1 VADRDVASQ
10 GGYLGLAGVRTWSL
24 QVASVTDI
32 TPRMRRIDLTGPELD
47 ALEHQPGQDVMLIFP
62 QDGGRPVHRRYTIRR
77 LDRTRP
83 LLELNVVLHGDG
95 PAARWAR
102 AAGPGDQIEV
112 AGPRGKITLVPGA
125 GWHLF
130 AGDETGVPAALAMM
144 SALPPGVP
152 ASAFFEVDD
161 AEDEQPLEEAA
172 GPARTATWIP
182 REPAP
187 PAGGGLLAAFVGAE
201 LPPGPGHAY
210 LAGEVG
216 LVASLRRCLLDR
228 GLAPEQ
234 ISAKGY
240 WNRSRANAAHGEPER
255 RP

>member
-1 VADRDVASQ
+1 MAERDASQ

-62 QDGGRPVHRRYTIRR
+62 QDGGRPLHRRYTIRR
-77 LDRTRP
+77 LDRSPLP

-102 AAGPGDQIEV
+102 AAGPGDRIDV
-112 AGPRGKITLVPGA
+112 AGPRGKITLAPGA
-125 GWHLF
+125 DWHLF

-144 SALPPGVP
+144 SALSPGVP
-152 ASAFFEVDD
+152 ASALFEVDG
-161 AEDEQPLEEAA
+161 AEDEQPLGEAA
-172 GPARTATWIP
+172 GPARTAIWLP

-187 PAGGGLLAAFVGAE
+187 PAGGGLLAAVAGAE
-201 LPPGPGHAY
+201 LRPGRGHAY

-216 LVASLRRCLLDR
+216 LVASLQRCLLDR
-228 GLAPEQ
+228 GLDPGQ

-255 RP
+255 RA